1 MSGEETKVRS
11 GLEAKAEE
19 AKSTAHSSPPLG
31 LPATRTVV
39 NFVWGTQCAPEG
51 RVITAFIL
59 AARRLSPRVHGE
71 QIMHVID
78 MAPQRAAHT
87 CSHKAGGTCDLSDNG
102 KS

>member
-51 RVITAFIL
+51 RVITSL
-59 AARRLSPRVHGE
+59 YPGRQAAKP
-71 QIMHVID
+71 
-78 MAPQRAAHT
+78 P
-87 CSHKAGGTCDLSDNG
+87 CPW
-102 KS
+102 